1 MQQRFN
7 LLRLLADGRFHSGSA
22 LGAALGISRSAV
34 WKHIA
39 GFAGLGIDIHAVRGR
54 GYQLPRQLELL
65 STERILHAISD
76 DARSLIHEFDIF
88 DEIGSTND
96 YLMHKAFSGSTSG
109 AVCMAERQHA
119 GRGRH
124 GRRWFSPYARNIYLS
139 LLWRFSAGPDA
150 LAGLGLAVGVGV
162 IRALNEIGCDGLG
175 LKWPNDLVWKQAKV
189 GGILLEMTGASSSH
203 CSVVVGIGVNVD
215 MSGCLSGV
223 LDQPWTDLH
232 TILGRTISRNDASAL
247 LIQHIQQVLTDF
259 EISGLSPY
267 LDEWRKYDVVTG
279 RNVTVLLHDN
289 VLHGVGHGIDESGA
303 LVVKSND
310 QMHRFLS
317 GEISLQV
324 ME

>member
-34 WKHIA
+34 WKHITV
-39 GFAGLGIDIHAVRGR
+39 FASLGIDIHAVRGK
-54 GYQLPRQLELL
+54 GYQLSRQLELL

-76 DARSLIHEFDIF
+76 DARSLIQEFDIV
-88 DEIGSTND
+88 DEIDSTND
-96 YLMHKAFSGSTSG
+96 YLMHKALSGSISC
-109 AVCMAERQHA
+109 AVCMAECQRA

-124 GRRWFSPYARNIYLS
+124 GRSWFSPYARNIYLS
-139 LLWRFSAGPDA
+139 MLWRFPAGPDA

-162 IRALNEIGCDGLG
+162 IQALNEVGCDGLG

-203 CSVVVGIGVNVD
+203 CSVVIGIGINVD
-215 MSGCLSGV
+215 MSGCHSGI

-232 TILGRTISRNDASAL
+232 TILGRTISRNVVSGI
-247 LIQHIQQVLTDF
+247 LIQHIQRVLADF
-259 EISGLSPY
+259 KQSGLSLF

-279 RNVTVLLHDN
+279 RNVTVQLHDSEF
-289 VLHGVGHGIDESGA
+289 HGVGHGVDDNGA
-303 LVVKSND
+303 LVVKSDD
-310 QMHRFLS
+310 QLHHFFS